1 MDRIRSLLPIVGL
14 TVASVL
20 VVVLALKV
28 RDLNEQYAETLWR
41 TRELSAGMFV
51 PTFQAST
58 LTGEPVTV
66 GTAEGEGRQVLFVFT
81 TTCPYCQSTLP
92 AWKEIVATLDTVTSV
107 PVAVYG
113 ISLSATDVTERYVE
127 ENRLPYP
134 VLRFPE
140 EKLAHIY
147 RARSVPLTVVL
158 NAEGRVIHSRLG
170 ELKERAAIDSVVTM
184 AQWQPEPAG
193 PTGARTAAR

>member
-1 MDRIRSLLPIVGL
+1 MDRIRSLLPVVGL

-20 VVVLALKV
+20 VVVLALRV
-28 RDLNEQYAETLWR
+28 QDLNEQYAETFRRARDLY
-41 TRELSAGMFV
+41 AGMFV

-66 GTAEGEGRQVLFVFT
+66 GASEGGGRQVLFVFT
-81 TTCPYCQSTLP
+81 TICPYCRSTLP
-92 AWKEIVATLDTVTSV
+92 AWREITATLDTVTSV

-134 VLRFPE
+134 VLHFPE

-158 NAEGRVIHSRLG
+158 DAEGRVIHSRLG
-170 ELKERAAIDSVVTM
+170 ELSERAAIDSVVAM
-184 AQWQPEPAG
+184 AQWQPEPAE
-193 PTGARTAAR
+193 PAGARTAAR